1 MRSYSVI
8 IIGRRKK
15 SANICE
21 CAGIGRQARLRGV
34 CPRRTGSS
42 PVTRTKIQNRPF
54 GLFWIFY
61 LDETGL
67 EKGGRESDSNL
78 SVNGC

>member
-42 PVTRTKIQNRPF
+42 PVTRTKNPNPTVWL
-54 GLFWIFY
+54 GLDFLFRT
-61 LDETGL
+61 DGT
-67 EKGGRESDSNL
+67 
-78 SVNGC
+78 